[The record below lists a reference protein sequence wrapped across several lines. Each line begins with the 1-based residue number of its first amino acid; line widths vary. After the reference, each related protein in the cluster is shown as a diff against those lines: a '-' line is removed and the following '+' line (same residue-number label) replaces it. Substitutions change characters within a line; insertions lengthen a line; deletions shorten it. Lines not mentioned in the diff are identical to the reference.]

1 MDIIDEIRADREAGA
16 LRLEREYK
24 PRLLA
29 VAARFCPDETEAE
42 ALVYRT
48 IDEAIR
54 CIETLSDPNAFF
66 GWMCGIM
73 SNQYGKLNRRK
84 IDGQIVY
91 TDKMPED
98 VESDGAESVVQAV
111 DATLLR
117 EAVEGLPDKLREA
130 VVLRYFADMPILQ
143 IARFL
148 TIPVGT
154 VNSRLYLARMALSMR
169 LGAKLKKPIVAMIVA
184 ALFLAASAAMLEGI
198 AALLGGDAPPPTGE
212 TPASP
217 EMISIPSQGE
227 EQMKTNTAK
236 SALLGIAAAA
246 LAGTAN
252 AAPAVSHAGVKYWD
266 NPDFK
271 AFDVG
276 DYVQDGLV
284 LNYDGIRNQGAA
296 APHDSTA
303 TTWVNLGSAGAD
315 YNLEKKGNSTA
326 SAMWSRFGFVFDG
339 KTFFGSSSKTTL
351 PSAYE
356 FESLVDAK
364 HSEATDIG
372 YVYFLTF
379 TDPRSSGDAGWQ
391 RSSLAVRKK
400 GTTFDQTVNGT
411 TYKATL
417 VFNTHCFTAFRPA
430 LLDESFTYLTALAN
444 NTYSCVFTGL
454 NEPAGAPGRSG
465 LGTGRTQ
472 IGDNTSSYIHLGGHG
487 ADNNNSA
494 TSEGIV
500 GTIKNVRYY
509 SRALS
514 TAERTWNRVVD
525 EARYFGRRAA
535 IPVTNVV
542 VACAID
548 GVPDSH
554 FALDAEGYTF
564 TAPASRT
571 VKGYRYVLNGYK
583 LETWN
588 GSDWGAP
595 ALHDG
600 ETSCTL
606 SNTSGKV
613 RLTWQYA
620 RPEGEG
626 YLVVYD
632 IEDYVQDGL
641 EWHYDGIRNVGANA
655 EHNPDTTTW
664 VNLGSGGSAR
674 DLTPYKWRDGDQGE
688 WDVDGYAFKGNS
700 VWQFLSVPYTAPA
713 TFTMQTLIDAST
725 AQGQVSN
732 FPYIYSGSYNKFGL
746 ALWAPTSFCYANS
759 QGEDRENMPRFTHS
773 SRRYDY
779 ATTILDGSNDT
790 MATFDGTTAPTSGDY
805 TTGFRE
811 FDSAVQSYA
820 LNDFRIG
827 GFGADTGSLVGK
839 IKSLRFYPNKV
850 LSTAELE
857 QNRRVDEWRFFHRPP
872 VTNVVV
878 ASTRAFLHGNE
889 SEGPW
894 QVSGSYT
901 FTAPAS
907 VTDRGITYEPAGYT
921 IETWNGGEWSAPVAC
936 TGASYAY
943 STSAGLVRLTWQW
956 KATHGLRTA
965 ADYDVQDYVADG
977 LVVNYDGIR
986 NVGASA
992 SHDSSATKW
1001 ANLGSGGSTYD
1012 LTRYSLTN
1020 SAWSAN
1026 GSAGSWADDG
1036 FVFAKNAVF
1045 HEWSRFVAPK
1055 QYTIQTLVDA
1065 KTSDQ
1070 NGIGYIMCDYNA
1082 AEWWKSAIG
1091 VRSSDS
1097 IANTFYFVATFI
1109 PTATERPAIVGIT
1122 QTYATTML
1130 NGADAVI
1137 FAGTSAPWNAPS
1149 TGGATG
1155 HYKNTTKTQG
1165 ASAFNNG
1172 YSIGGHYPRTDELFK
1187 GTLKNYRFYDRVLT
1201 DEEVAW
1207 NRNVDS
1213 ARYFGEL
1220 ATTNVLV
1227 VAGGGT
1233 QTETGAYKVEGEW
1246 TFTATTTLDK
1256 SGKTVNV
1263 ERYSVETLVNGEWKN
1278 KNTYNGNSYTYT
1290 EGTSPATVRLQWL
1303 GSPLGMIICIK

>member
-1 MDIIDEIRADREAGA
+1 MKKLLLLIGA
-16 LRLEREYK
+16 
-24 PRLLA
+24 
-29 VAARFCPDETEAE
+29 
-42 ALVYRT
+42 
-48 IDEAIR
+48 
-54 CIETLSDPNAFF
+54 
-66 GWMCGIM
+66 
-73 SNQYGKLNRRK
+73 
-84 IDGQIVY
+84 
-91 TDKMPED
+91 
-98 VESDGAESVVQAV
+98 
-111 DATLLR
+111 
-117 EAVEGLPDKLREA
+117 
-130 VVLRYFADMPILQ
+130 
-143 IARFL
+143 
-148 TIPVGT
+148 
-154 VNSRLYLARMALSMR
+154 
-169 LGAKLKKPIVAMIVA
+169 
-184 ALFLAASAAMLEGI
+184 AASAV
-198 AALLGGDAPPPTGE
+198 TC
-212 TPASP
+212 
-217 EMISIPSQGE
+217 Q
-227 EQMKTNTAK
+227 
-236 SALLGIAAAA
+236 
-246 LAGTAN
+246 
-252 AAPAVSHAGVKYWD
+252 AGVKYWD
-266 NPDFK
+266 DPGFK

-284 LNYDGIRNQGAA
+284 LNYDGIRNQGPN

-379 TDPRSSGDAGWQ
+379 TDPRSGGDAGWQ
-391 RSSLAVRKK
+391 RSSLGIRKS
-400 GTTFDQTVNGT
+400 GTTLDQTVGGT
-411 TYKATL
+411 KYKATL
-417 VFNTHCFTAFRPA
+417 VFNTHYFTAFRPA

-465 LGTGRTQ
+465 LGSGRTQ

-542 VACAID
+542 VACTID
-548 GVPDSH
+548 GVADSH

-571 VKGYRYVLNGYK
+571 VKGRRYVLNGYK

-588 GSDWGAP
+588 GSDWGSASSHSGDTC
-595 ALHDG
+595 AISG
-600 ETSCTL
+600 
-606 SNTSGKV
+606 NTEKV

-632 IEDYVQDGL
+632 IDDYVQDGL
-641 EWHYDGIRNVGANA
+641 EWHYDGIRNVGADA

-664 VNLGSGGSAR
+664 VNLGTGGSAR

-688 WDVDGYAFKGNS
+688 WDADGYVFKGNS
-700 VWQFLSVPYTAPA
+700 VYKFLSVSYTLPT
-713 TFTMQTLIDAST
+713 TFTMQTLVDACI
-725 AQGQVSN
+725 AGGQIETHPHV
-732 FPYIYSGSYNKFGL
+732 YSGAYSKFAM
-746 ALWAPTSFCYANS
+746 ALWTPGNFCYANV
-759 QGEDRENMPRFTHS
+759 QEKDRDGMPRFSHS

-779 ATTILDGSNDT
+779 ATTILDGANRSQ
-790 MATFDGTTAPTSGDY
+790 ATFDGTVAPTSGDY
-805 TTGFRE
+805 TAGFRT
-811 FDSAVQSYA
+811 FDEEIKSYA

-827 GFGADTGSLVGK
+827 GYGAADGSLVGK
-839 IKSLRFYPNKV
+839 IKSIRYYPNKI
-850 LSTAELE
+850 LTTAEME
-857 QNRRVDEWRFFHRPP
+857 QNRKVDEWRFFHRPP

-943 STSAGLVRLTWQW
+943 STGAGLVRLTWQW

-1001 ANLGSGGSTYD
+1001 ANLGFGGSAYD
-1012 LTRYSLTN
+1012 LTRYSLAN

-1036 FVFAKNAVF
+1036 FVFAKNAIF

-1065 KTSDQ
+1065 KTSEQ

-1082 AEWWKSAIG
+1082 AEWWKSAIAM
-1091 VRSSDS
+1091 RSSAS

-1109 PTATERPAIVGIT
+1109 PATTDRPAIVGDT
-1122 QTYATTML
+1122 QTYATAML

-1137 FAGTSAPWNAPS
+1137 FAGTSATWNAPS

-1155 HYKNTTKTQG
+1155 HYKNTERTQG

-1201 DEEVAW
+1201 DDEVVW

-1220 ATTNVLV
+1220 ATTNVFV

-1233 QTETGAYKVEGEW
+1233 QAETGAYKVEGSW
-1246 TFTATTTLDK
+1246 DFTAQ
-1256 SGKTVNV
+1256 TVSQDGDTKAV
-1263 ERYSVETLVNGEWKN
+1263 AGYWTEELSNGDWIN
-1278 KNTYNGNSYTYT
+1278 KKWN
-1290 EGTSPATVRLQWL
+1290 EGTTYSYEEGKSPAAVRLTWGGPRPGL
-1303 GSPLGMIICIK
+1303 MIIVW